1 MLFPGVKGF
10 VKHLDGIY
18 KFKCP
23 GDEKDTGEYFYWGGD
38 DGAETCFLF
47 PAFLWADNNLFCY
60 IDGLMFHIPSLNRFF

>member
-23 GDEKDTGEYFYWGGD
+23 GDEKDTGDYFYWGGD
-38 DGAETCFLF
+38 DGGGDLLF
-47 PAFLWADNNLFCY
+47 V
-60 IDGLMFHIPSLNRFF
+60 SRFPVGG